1 MSTKLY
7 PIFLHLALI
16 GLAATTL
23 AVVQENRRLVEQMT
37 PDPPRLE
44 LGTVIAPVAAVDLD
58 GTPRTLAWDAAAKDR
73 LLLVFTTSCPA
84 CKQNLEAWVSLHRE
98 LGGAVEVVGISLSD
112 AEATRA
118 YVDAYDLPFDVV
130 LAANSEALA
139 VALEVQ
145 LVPFTVWVDSEGHV
159 RGVWEGVLFEKTR
172 ERAVASIQGQAQRG

>member
-73 LLLVFTTSCPA
+73 LL
-84 CKQNLEAWVSLHRE
+84 
-98 LGGAVEVVGISLSD
+98 
-112 AEATRA
+112 
-118 YVDAYDLPFDVV
+118 
-130 LAANSEALA
+130 
-139 VALEVQ
+139 
-145 LVPFTVWVDSEGHV
+145 
-159 RGVWEGVLFEKTR
+159 
-172 ERAVASIQGQAQRG
+172 